1 MKSRSWIILSIG
13 FGISVGLI
21 AILGY
26 VTLTRSRAIQQ
37 EITRIQDDYFTAES
51 LLQEIASDLH
61 LAGLLVRDYLLEP
74 SHITAP
80 MHRQQLLE
88 LRKEARNRL
97 DRVALR
103 VSPADL
109 DTMQDMRREVESYWD
124 SMNPI
129 FDWTPAQK
137 SALSF
142 LFLRQQVLPKRN
154 AVLELSRRI
163 AASNNKTF
171 ATERQQLRT
180 AQRDFESFMLR
191 IVLLAVCLGA
201 VVAAV
206 TIHQVR
212 QLEARSGQQTRRAEQ
227 AEEEL
232 RRLSHNL
239 VRAHEEERKSL
250 SRELHDAVGQLL
262 TGLRMEL
269 AGLEPLRNTDPDQF
283 SRRVQEARN
292 IAEESLRAVRDLS
305 MGLRPSMLDDLGLGP
320 ALEWQGREFSRR
332 SGIPVNVQID
342 GLLDT
347 LPEPHRT
354 CVFRV
359 VQEALTNCAK
369 HASASSIRVSLH
381 GGPDLVRLTVQDD
394 GVGFDS
400 GEAARKGLGLVGI
413 EERVRGLK
421 GLVDL
426 TSNPGRGTMLH
437 VEFPVPKTATPH
449 G

>member
-400 GEAARKGLGLVGI
+400 GEAARKGLGLAF
-413 EERVRGLK
+413 
-421 GLVDL
+421 
-426 TSNPGRGTMLH
+426 SNPRMILKAAAVSNTR
-437 VEFPVPKTATPH
+437 
-449 G
+449 